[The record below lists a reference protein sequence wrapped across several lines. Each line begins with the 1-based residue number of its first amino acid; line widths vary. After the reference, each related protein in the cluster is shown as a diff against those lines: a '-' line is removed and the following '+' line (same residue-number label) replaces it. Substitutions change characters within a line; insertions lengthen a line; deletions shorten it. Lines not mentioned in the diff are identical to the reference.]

1 MNDEQ
6 KSKPPGGGCKTDGRW
21 METWKIDV
29 GGKKRLGEK
38 RGEEGIYMLKL
49 RGDAEGPSVLG
60 KVVVVANRESTT
72 LS

>member
-1 MNDEQ
+1 MMN
-6 KSKPPGGGCKTDGRW
+6 KSPNPPGGDAKLMEGGWKHGR
-21 METWKIDV
+21 KIDV